1 MGDYRIKQA
10 RDAKGWTQTDLAKAI
25 GTTQQQIARYE
36 SGDNDIKSSVLM
48 KMSDALGVT
57 ISYLL
62 GMSDDPHLV
71 ATFPSR
77 SHSLPIVGRVAA
89 GEAREAIE
97 QRGRTHPVPDELWR
111 GNEESVFVEIS
122 GNSMNRYFSDGTLVL
137 VNTVMEV
144 RNGDIAAVFVN
155 GDEVTIK
162 HVFFEDGGI
171 RLHPE
176 SYDPEYRDR
185 FISASDPDAPE
196 VRFLGKA
203 VGYTSPLNWRP

>member
-1 MGDYRIKQA
+1 MDHNKIAEMRARAGMTQKQLA
-10 RDAKGWTQTDLAKAI
+10 DELGVAQQTVWYYENGKRDVKA
-25 GTTQQQIARYE
+25 
-36 SGDNDIKSSVLM
+36 SVLVA
-48 KMSDALGVT
+48 MSKALGCTV
-57 ISYLL
+57 SELL
-62 GMSDDPHLV
+62 GLDPQRGIV
-71 ATFPSR
+71 NAVPSG

-162 HVFFEDGGI
+162 RVFFEDGGI